1 LTVIARGVSVEKRV
15 SATFHGWVVEDL
27 WNGRQQALMVTPAVV
42 ADIIRRSAVLGPA
55 IDHAEAIF
63 RAAVGSADPRDV
75 ALAASCAQWFVPYP
89 GRAALQEALRLT
101 GRSFAAVAERFS
113 SPSVQLTAAQVA
125 GWVHEL
131 GLQCPGSEAR
141 TPALARQ
148 PPASLRSDHDAPGRA
163 DHDAPKRRITTGTI
177 RP

>member
-1 LTVIARGVSVEKRV
+1 MAWRQIKVDGDVYRWTVGVTRAPRITGELESIRLTVIARGVSVEKRV

-27 WNGRQQALMVTPAVV
+27 WNGRQQALMVTPAIV

-63 RAAVGSADPRDV
+63 AAAVGNADPRDV
-75 ALAASCAQWFVPYP
+75 ALSASCAQWFVPYP

-113 SPSVQLTAAQVA
+113 SPSVRLTAAQVA
-125 GWVHEL
+125 GWVHKL
-131 GLQCPGSEAR
+131 GL
-141 TPALARQ
+141 
-148 PPASLRSDHDAPGRA
+148 
-163 DHDAPKRRITTGTI
+163 
-177 RP
+177 